1 MRGRRCR
8 IDDRDDR
15 DERVAGCGC
24 YASRVGWRSSGMGT
38 SRLMQRAR
46 RAFHRLSGRRGRRRE
61 LANRSRD
68 LTGRFCGN
76 PFGQADI
83 YENGKV
89 FVCCSDWLPTP
100 IGNLER
106 QTMGQVWNSPTA
118 QAIRESILDGS
129 FRYCDHRV
137 CPLIQNDSL
146 PTLEEAARDPRF
158 ADAIAGAR
166 TVLDEPPTFI
176 NLCND
181 ASCNLYCPSCR
192 SERINH
198 ASGRAYRKRA
208 HLQDRIVAELFSEPT
223 DRRFR
228 VSVTGSGDPFASKVF
243 RDFLFGL
250 DGRDFPNLEVSLQ
263 TNGVLLTPRSWQRL
277 HRIRDNITDVIVSF
291 DAATPGTYAITRR
304 GGHWPTLI
312 DNVRAL
318 GERRAAGEL
327 RYLKLDFVVQQ
338 ANYREMPAFVDLG
351 RSLGADRVGFS
362 LVMNWG
368 TWSAAEFNVR
378 AIWRRDH
385 PEFGEFL
392 DVLRDPRLADP
403 VADLGNVSE
412 YRRSALRA
420 AA

>member
-1 MRGRRCR
+1 M
-8 IDDRDDR
+8 D
-15 DERVAGCGC
+15 
-24 YASRVGWRSSGMGT
+24 
-38 SRLMQRAR
+38 
-46 RAFHRLSGRRGRRRE
+46 
-61 LANRSRD
+61 
-68 LTGRFCGN
+68 
-76 PFGQADI
+76 
-83 YENGKV
+83 
-89 FVCCSDWLPTP
+89 
-100 IGNLER
+100 
-106 QTMGQVWNSPTA
+106 QVWNSPTA
-118 QAIRESILDGS
+118 QKIRASILDGS
-129 FRYCDHRV
+129 FRYCDHAI
-137 CPLIQNDSL
+137 CPFIQNDSL
-146 PTLEEAARDPRF
+146 PTLTDAARDPRY
-158 ADAIAGAR
+158 AEAIR
-166 TVLDEPPTFI
+166 DQKTELDELPTFI

-263 TNGVLLTPRSWQRL
+263 TNGVLLTPRNWQRL

-291 DAATPGTYAITRR
+291 DAATAETYAITRR

-318 GERRAAGEL
+318 GLQRARGDL

-338 ANYREMPAFVDLG
+338 ANYREMPAFVELG
-351 RSLGADRVGFS
+351 RELGADCVGFS

-368 TWSAAEFNVR
+368 TWSASEFAVR
-378 AIWRRDH
+378 AVWRRDH
-385 PEFGEFL
+385 PEFAAFL
-392 DVLRDPRLADP
+392 GVLRDPRLADP
-403 VADLGNVSE
+403 VVDLGNVSE
-412 YRRSALRA
+412 YRRSALDA